1 MHSNNLEDWSVNY
14 SIEIR
19 YRQLGHSC
27 KDRLFATVNNNLAAV
42 IHYLAMAPAT
52 QRSHEPS

>member
-14 SIEIR
+14 STEIR
-19 YRQLGHSC
+19 YRLLGHSC
-27 KDRLFATVNNNLAAV
+27 KERLFATVNDNLAAV

-52 QRSHEPS
+52 QLCHEPS

>member
-14 SIEIR
+14 STEIR
-19 YRQLGHSC
+19 YRLLGHS
-27 KDRLFATVNNNLAAV
+27 VNDNLAAV

-52 QRSHEPS
+52 QHGHEPS